1 MPVPGFRAAQRALSN
16 IRIGPKLLAL
26 VIIAVAGMIGL
37 TGLNIVTTDGNVA
50 ALKRVNTASHN
61 VAKIGQTIAQ
71 PLGRLRAQTLSLV
84 LAPDAE
90 TRSRIAAKIPKQVEK
105 LDSAFDAWG
114 ERVPAG
120 MRDHFEATR
129 KHWRAYKQLIA
140 HTREQIDKGYREA
153 AFLNEVDKARAQFE
167 TLNTHVADAMRRTN
181 ERSASIYEAS
191 VADAQGMRTTTVA
204 IGFGAALLVALIG
217 FVIGRGIGRP
227 VTALTDSM
235 TRLADGQTETE
246 VPGTQRRDELGG
258 MARAVQVFK
267 DNTLEMQRL
276 AREKEDADRR
286 ASEERQQAR
295 QDLAN
300 RFEQSVKSAFEE
312 LTQAAQSMQDN
323 ARTMTEV
330 TSRVREKTDS
340 VSQNTETA
348 AENVKTVASSVSQME
363 SSIQEISSQIQQS
376 TEMTQSAVDES
387 KRANER
393 IEALNQS
400 AQSIGEVV
408 TLIQDIA
415 ERTNLLAL
423 NATIEAARA
432 GEAGKGFA
440 VVADEVKSLA
450 NQTQKATEQISQ
462 QIQTI
467 QSETQQG
474 VEAIRSIGETVRKV
488 NEIASAIASSVEE
501 QASASSEIARNIEAA
516 SNGAEQ
522 TRQDVEAL
530 ESSAGEGEE
539 TGQQVADSADR
550 VAAQADTVQ
559 QEIDNFLGQIR
570 AA

>member
-1 MPVPGFRAAQRALSN
+1 MPVPGFRPVQNALSN

-26 VIIAVAGMIGL
+26 VVIAVAGMAGL
-37 TGLNIVTTDGNVA
+37 TGLNMATSSHNMHG
-50 ALKRVNTASHN
+50 LERVNTASNN

-71 PLGRLRAQTLSLV
+71 PLGRLRALTLSLV

-90 TRSRIAAKIPKQVEK
+90 TRSRIAEKIPAQVK
-105 LDSAFDAWG
+105 MLDGAFDAWG
-114 ERVPAG
+114 ERVPDA
-120 MRDHFEATR
+120 MRDHYEATR
-129 KHWRAYKQLIA
+129 EHWQAYKKLIA

-153 AFLNEVDKARAQFE
+153 AFLNEVEKARAQFE

-181 ERSASIYEAS
+181 ERSAELYQSTIANAEN
-191 VADAQGMRTTTVA
+191 MRAMTLT
-204 IGFGAALLVALIG
+204 IGAGAAVLLALVG
-217 FVIGRGIGRP
+217 FVIARSIGRP

-235 TRLADGQTETE
+235 TRLADGDTETE
-246 VPGTQRRDELGG
+246 VPGTDRRDELGG

-276 AREKEDADRR
+276 SREKEEADRR
-286 ASEERQQAR
+286 ASEERKQAR

-300 RFEQSVKSAFEE
+300 RFEQSVKRAFEE

-323 ARTMTEV
+323 ARTMTQV
-330 TSRVREKTDS
+330 TATVREKTDS
-340 VSQNTETA
+340 VSRNTETA

-376 TEMTQSAVDES
+376 TEMTRSAVDES
-387 KRANER
+387 ERANER
-393 IEALNQS
+393 IETLNQS

-462 QIQTI
+462 QIQAI
-467 QSETQQG
+467 QSETRQG

-530 ESSAGEGEE
+530 ESSAGEGER

-570 AA
+570 AT